1 MHLIILNYSII
12 IEEFVLIIKEVQG
25 LVEIL
30 LIDILQLKNRHPL
43 IYWSGKLTTQSY
55 IWKPKKVDPFQQ
67 QVCVYF
73 YIGSDSLVIS

>member
-1 MHLIILNYSII
+1 MYIYSYVRLKSKINTDRSIMHLIILNYSII

-43 IYWSGKLTTQSY
+43 IY
-55 IWKPKKVDPFQQ
+55 
-67 QVCVYF
+67 
-73 YIGSDSLVIS
+73 

>member
-43 IYWSGKLTTQSY
+43 IY
-55 IWKPKKVDPFQQ
+55 
-67 QVCVYF
+67 
-73 YIGSDSLVIS
+73 